1 VLSVLAGAAVASG
14 IAYATI
20 PGSDGVIHA
29 CYSAN
34 GTGALNVY
42 DPSNTDGSVPTSCIK
57 GQASFAFNQQG
68 PAGPPGPQGPAGHLA
83 PAAVT
88 AIEQNLALIQS
99 GLKQLDAGIAASYG
113 QQRQQRNTFLRLRRR
128 FAAAATVAKKVD
140 DLGEMSDQTSAALQ
154 KLMDRHSNFLSTLSN
169 LEKKL
174 ADTESALEQN
184 LK

>member
-88 AIEQNLALIQS
+88 AIEQNLALP
-99 GLKQLDAGIAASYG
+99 ATASNDSSETRFSDCG
-113 QQRQQRNTFLRLRRR
+113 DVSQRRR
-128 FAAAATVAKKVD
+128 QSRK
-140 DLGEMSDQTSAALQ
+140 
-154 KLMDRHSNFLSTLSN
+154 R
-169 LEKKL
+169 
-174 ADTESALEQN
+174 
-184 LK
+184 